1 LDKIRHSREH
11 HIARAFQTNLQQKRQ
26 LIGELESKLVHLHKE
41 CEAKNLKLTHLRFER
56 ETMINQLQMEHLR
69 KQERDE
75 ETEQIRRTIEVKRKE
90 EERALDYAEKEVN
103 RQIAE
108 Q

>member
-1 LDKIRHSREH
+1 
-11 HIARAFQTNLQQKRQ
+11 
-26 LIGELESKLVHLHKE
+26 
-41 CEAKNLKLTHLRFER
+41 
-56 ETMINQLQMEHLR
+56 MEQLR
-69 KQERDE
+69 KQEREE

-108 Q
+108 QQRIIDDIIDQI